1 MKLTEEQLKEYLA
14 DKVSGDAK
22 VRKWCNVPNN
32 RYYSLCTWPE
42 KLAGDV
48 WVDNTRTRVV
58 TLPKISKSD
67 VK

>member
-1 MKLTEEQLKEYLA
+1 LA

-32 RYYSLCTWPE
+32 RYYTLSIWPE
-42 KLAGDV
+42 KLAGNV
-48 WVDNTRTRVV
+48 CVDNTRTRVV
-58 TLPKISKSD
+58 TTPKISKSD